1 MPRNNRGN
9 RPYLR
14 LVDGTYRTP
23 PRKIVRVQLDFSDE
37 AKRRLNEILAL
48 SGRTSNAEL
57 IRDALL
63 VYEWVLKVRRSGK
76 DLEIATPV
84 KLFGFRLFERTERIF
99 VEGR

>member
-37 AKRRLNEILAL
+37 AKRRLDEIRAL
-48 SGRTSNAEL
+48 SGDKSNVEL
-57 IRDALL
+57 IRDALR
-63 VYEWVLKVRRSGK
+63 VYEWLLNVRKFGK
-76 DLEIATPV
+76 QLEVVTPV